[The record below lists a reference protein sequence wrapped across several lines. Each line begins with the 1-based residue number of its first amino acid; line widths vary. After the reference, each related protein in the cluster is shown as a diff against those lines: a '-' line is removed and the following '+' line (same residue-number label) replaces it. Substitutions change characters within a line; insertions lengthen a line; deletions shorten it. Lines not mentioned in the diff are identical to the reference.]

1 VFSNEKKDLEFKI
14 HCIRKLSISDFQ
26 PTARMS
32 KRQKKAFFHFED
44 LPDEI
49 LLKILSLLDIK
60 GVLQCGQVSKRLRA
74 VSNDQSLWLKLNL
87 FGREVPYGLIG
98 KAVKNGCEYLNLGF
112 SVVNGGKKS
121 EVPWKLKY
129 LEISQSDDL
138 EWVMEVPKGVLEN
151 CHFLQKLAVDNLI
164 LKSEEIEQICQNGE
178 TLRILS
184 LEGCNIQS
192 GNIDSLQKTEL
203 IQKLFTK
210 CPQLTELNVSKK
222 IHSSYTCGSNIL
234 IGPYIC
240 AIVEN
245 LTPNILKLSFDHQ
258 ECVHD
263 HHVNTLVHRCNK
275 ITELDLSFTQIT
287 NVSIESII
295 EHLNSLEKLNI
306 DYTNIDFSTLLR
318 LKSIKT
324 LKVLRCF
331 GWDSEKDDEKIKNL
345 KLQLPHVRINEEYFT
360 IAYSTKKGN
369 GSLDLDWFWDIRAMQ
384 QDCLPRAPD
393 RYLPNCSP
401 FVVFL

>member
-1 VFSNEKKDLEFKI
+1 
-14 HCIRKLSISDFQ
+14 
-26 PTARMS
+26 MS
-32 KRQKKAFFHFED
+32 KRQKLSFFHFED

-49 LLKILSLLDIK
+49 LLKILSLSDIK

-87 FGREVPYGLIG
+87 SGREVPYGLIE

-129 LEISQSDDL
+129 LEISGDPL
-138 EWVMEVPKGVLEN
+138 PAMEVPKGVLEN
-151 CHFLQKLAVDNLI
+151 CRFLQKLAVDNLM
-164 LKSEEIEQICQNGE
+164 LKSEEIEMICQNGE

-184 LEGCNIQS
+184 LEGCTIQT
-192 GNIDSLQKTEL
+192 GNIDSLQKSEL
-203 IQKLFTK
+203 IQKLLTN
-210 CPQLTELNVSKK
+210 CPQLTELNVSKSSR
-222 IHSSYTCGSNIL
+222 SSYICGSNTL
-234 IGPYIC
+234 IGPHIS
-240 AIVEN
+240 AVVEN
-245 LTPNILKLSFDHQ
+245 LTPNILKLSFGHRN
-258 ECVHD
+258 CVRD

-275 ITELDLSFTQIT
+275 ITELDLSCTPIT

-324 LKVLRCF
+324 LKVLRCC
-331 GWDSEKDDEKIKNL
+331 GWDSEEDDEKIKNL
-345 KLQLPHVRINEEYFT
+345 KLQLPHVSINEEYFT
-360 IAYSTKKGN
+360 IACSKKKVI
-369 GSLDLDWFWDIRAMQ
+369 GSLDLNWFWDIRAMK
-384 QDCLPRAPD
+384 QDCLPRSQNPYD
-393 RYLPNCSP
+393 KPIEETW
-401 FVVFL
+401 